1 MIGWWNPYAL
11 SFSFGVCDFFVLF
24 LLLIT
29 GEACQGHAVCVY
41 VCVFC
46 YRLQE
51 KHVKDKQ
58 CMSVFSA
65 TDYRR
70 SMSRTCSVCVCLCF
84 LLQITGEACEGQAVY
99 VCVFCYRLH
108 EKHVKD
114 MQCVCMS
121 VFSATDYRRS
131 M

>member
-1 MIGWWNPYAL
+1 MKDKQCMSVFTATDYRR
-11 SFSFGVCDFFVLF
+11 SMSRTSSVCLCF
-24 LLLIT
+24 LLQIT

-70 SMSRTCSVCVCLCF
+70 SM
-84 LLQITGEACEGQAVY
+84 
-99 VCVFCYRLH
+99 
-108 EKHVKD
+108 
-114 MQCVCMS
+114 
-121 VFSATDYRRS
+121 
-131 M
+131 